1 MVDLKN
7 VLEVVNDVLMLPIV
21 IITFV
26 LLIYLIFYLR
36 GKDADLIRSKIFLRY
51 SDFKNAFLLLA
62 AFALGLVIH
71 VALIFTTQ
79 LFFIDDSL
87 IDDIQKVFGL
97 VLSLIMLTFVYFFF
111 RCIK

>member
-36 GKDADLIRSKIFLRY
+36 GKDADL
-51 SDFKNAFLLLA
+51 
-62 AFALGLVIH
+62 
-71 VALIFTTQ
+71 
-79 LFFIDDSL
+79 
-87 IDDIQKVFGL
+87 
-97 VLSLIMLTFVYFFF
+97 
-111 RCIK
+111 